1 MLPERLQLKPRGPD
15 HRFECIRS
23 AFTMKT
29 WVACWRERGRFHW
42 FDRFDPQQTAL
53 IGIANL
59 AVVQAKIGRP
69 P

>member
-1 MLPERLQLKPRGPD
+1 
-15 HRFECIRS
+15 
-23 AFTMKT
+23 MKS